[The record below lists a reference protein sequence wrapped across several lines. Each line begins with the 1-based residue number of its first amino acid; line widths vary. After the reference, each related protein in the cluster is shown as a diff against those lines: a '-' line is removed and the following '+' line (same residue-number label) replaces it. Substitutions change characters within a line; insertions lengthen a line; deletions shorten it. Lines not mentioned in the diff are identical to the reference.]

1 MVTRK
6 DSASR
11 DQTQHSSIQ
20 NEITQDE
27 IQQRDAAQQHAEIQ
41 PNLAFQPPMLP
52 EPVEASRPRLVNDR
66 TPLWRRLSLKTKII
80 ACTVAMSMLPAV
92 GMGMIQYTQSQSS
105 HSASQGSVLTHR
117 NNGYSLLLGY
127 LGTAALTGFLVGEM
141 TLFFTN
147 RIARSVLLASKTAR
161 KLGEGQ
167 LESRLAVEGSDELAV
182 LATNLNWMAAQFQTQ
197 LNQPSPEAQTIQ
209 LLKQISLHLAQSEQV
224 DESLKSVAQVVRQ
237 VFQFDRVLIYRIQP
251 DAGETLVAE
260 SVNAERISVMD
271 IAIAQPWLKPAT
283 QYTAEQVECISEV
296 ATADVSEQTLRQ
308 LTALSVKASLTAPIV
323 FKDQLLGVFIA
334 HRGQPYE
341 WQSAEVE
348 VCTQLATQI
357 GLAWERTR
365 QDAAIAQL
373 AQQIDTTTQAHQDRQ
388 QALQAQLSELLK
400 TFEQAAIGDLTVRTG
415 VTKAQEASA
424 TQDETVSASQTCDDI
439 AVAFDRTLENLQ
451 GVAGQIKQS
460 AMQVETTVQA
470 NEHQLG
476 HLQETTTANRETLTQ
491 AVSTI
496 ESLIRSLQEN
506 VAQVHQASPDLR
518 GVLSTLET
526 KAQSIKQ
533 NGNNLSRWADVA
545 AAPIKQ
551 VKRFG
556 EDCQELTQRVAIA
569 NQLLLK
575 INTLVLNASMHPPQ
589 VGGGAL
595 GVGMMATH
603 LAELSSQSSSAIQEI
618 EQIIMQLQHESETVI
633 GGVKHAISFTA
644 LGKDFVELSEQ
655 QIEQTQ
661 AISQQVQG
669 LLQAISST
677 TETQIQTTQTV
688 LDLVQ
693 QLSSGTQSIS
703 GDTTE
708 ISQSLQQILE
718 VTRQLQTSIEAFKI

>member
-11 DQTQHSSIQ
+11 DQTQHSSIHD
-20 NEITQDE
+20 EIIHDE
-27 IQQRDAAQQHAEIQ
+27 IQPLDTQQPDEMQ

-52 EPVEASRPRLVNDR
+52 EPVETSRPRLVSDR

-80 ACTVAMSMLPAV
+80 ACTVAISMLPAV

-105 HSASQGSVLTHR
+105 HSASQGSVLTQR

-224 DESLKSVAQVVRQ
+224 DESLKSVAQAVRQ

-260 SVNAERISVMD
+260 SVNSERISVMD

-296 ATADVSEQTLRQ
+296 AAADLSEQTLRQ
-308 LTALSVKASLTAPIV
+308 LTALSVKASLMAPIV

-400 TFEQAAIGDLTVRTG
+400 TFEQAAVGDLTVRTG
-415 VTKAQEASA
+415 VTKAQEESA
-424 TQDETVSASQTCDDI
+424 TQDQTVSASQTCDDI

-451 GVAGQIKQS
+451 GIAGQIKQS

-476 HLQETTTANRETLTQ
+476 HLQETTATNRETLTQ

-533 NGNNLSRWADVA
+533 NGNNLSRWSDVA

-556 EDCQELTQRVAIA
+556 EDCQELTKRVAIA

-589 VGGGAL
+589 VGGSL

-708 ISQSLQQILE
+708 IAQSLQQILK
-718 VTRQLQTSIEAFKI
+718 VTRQLHTSIEAFKI